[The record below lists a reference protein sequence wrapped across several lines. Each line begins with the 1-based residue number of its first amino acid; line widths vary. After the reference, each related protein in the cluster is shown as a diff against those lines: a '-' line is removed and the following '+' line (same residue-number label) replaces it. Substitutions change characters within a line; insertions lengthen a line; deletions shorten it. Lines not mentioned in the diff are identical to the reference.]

1 MGLISRVS
9 SRTYRNTLLL
19 TFSPPSPALPQAK
32 TKSPRSSN
40 LLALTSKPTNSTKSS
55 PNWTVKTLKTSSPKV
70 WVSSPLF
77 HLVVLPQLVAPLPPV
92 MPLQLLREERILRRR
107 RIRLRYG
114 IRSFWIRSLRKKLQ
128 QQKLIKESFLF
139 FVPSDKI
146 TFLKR
151 SSVS

>member
-1 MGLISRVS
+1 MG
-9 SRTYRNTLLL
+9 LL
-19 TFSPPSPALPQAK
+19 TFSPPSPAPLQAK

-40 LLALTSKPTNSTKSS
+40 LLAPTSKPTNSTKSS

-77 HLVVLPQLVAPLPPV
+77 HLVVLPQLVVPLPPV
-92 MPLQLLREERILRRR
+92 MPLQLLKRRKNLPKKKNPTPIWDSIFLDKKYKKR
-107 RIRLRYG
+107 KTTAEINKRNFIF
-114 IRSFWIRSLRKKLQ
+114 RSIYN
-128 QQKLIKESFLF
+128 
-139 FVPSDKI
+139 KI

>member
-19 TFSPPSPALPQAK
+19 TFSPPNPALLQAK

-40 LLALTSKPTNSTKSS
+40 LLAPTSKPTNSTKSS

-77 HLVVLPQLVAPLPPV
+77 HLVVLPQLVVPLPPV
-92 MPLQLLREERILRRR
+92 TPLQLLKRRKNPP
-107 RIRLRYG
+107 
-114 IRSFWIRSLRKKLQ
+114 KKKNPTPIWDSIFLD
-128 QQKLIKESFLF
+128 KKYKKTTAEIKKNF
-139 FVPSDKI
+139 I
-146 TFLKR
+146 I
-151 SSVS
+151 

>member
-40 LLALTSKPTNSTKSS
+40 LLAPTSKPTNSTKSS
-55 PNWTVKTLKTSSPKV
+55 PNWTGKTLKTSSPKA

-77 HLVVLPQLVAPLPPV
+77 HLVVLPQLVVPLPPV
-92 MPLQLLREERILRRR
+92 MPLQLLKRRKNPPKKKNPTP
-107 RIRLRYG
+107 IWDSIFLDKKK
-114 IRSFWIRSLRKKLQ
+114 RKKRKTTTTAEIKKTKFYYSFHLI
-128 QQKLIKESFLF
+128 KLISF
-139 FVPSDKI
+139 
-146 TFLKR
+146 
-151 SSVS
+151 